1 MRRILLPAAFL
12 ALCVAVY
19 FAFFGDQQDEAQV
32 ALPALPD
39 SGVESPRGSE
49 PSGELPGLARTE
61 EGAAREEGSQR
72 SDASN
77 AALAQRVV
85 TGTVTV
91 LKPACSTDQE
101 LWVFAWSEEVDQE
114 DWQLMHTT
122 DVGESL
128 SGGQTLLASAAVNP
142 DTSFRVEM
150 MTDLDEVFLYA
161 RGRHAYSKEGM
172 ATALSDRESEVYLA
186 AICGACVEGELTG
199 MGEED
204 SAKIKI
210 TLSPSTLQIGG
221 GTGDDGFNSQT
232 IQPDSDG
239 KFVLRAIPVERSFEV
254 RVTPV
259 ELAPDLL
266 DIPRLS
272 GGDTHEIRF
281 DLRPGAVITGTVMGS
296 NGLPIEG
303 AKVRAVGGRAVISL
317 AGWVRRTDYSD
328 ADGSF
333 SLRGLPVGELI
344 VAAEHDGFLES
355 GFKTLKLI
363 EGEEVRDLVLTLSEG
378 NSIEGTVLWPD
389 GTPVSDASVSA
400 EFDRSALLGVDSINA
415 ARGGDGF
422 TNTDEE
428 GHFRITALGN
438 GPFTVSVTHAPSGG
452 RLEEWLALETRLSSL
467 TDDAELNL
475 DQAYGWTDRA
485 DGVRPD
491 SPPLELV
498 LNAPE
503 VIAGR
508 VVDDAGAPVSLYELV
523 MIRLEDSALGKIGVE
538 DKRLQVDDPE
548 GRFLAPGLSR
558 AEWRVYALADGYSN
572 PAPTLVTIPQAEDA
586 EALLI
591 TLELASSAS
600 GIVVNPNGTPAANA
614 HVTIKKPAAGILAN
628 VSEDLK
634 EASTM
639 SDASGQFVLERLHSG
654 IVDLTAS
661 ADGYASSAPEEV
673 TLTAGEETSGL
684 RLSLRMGGTI
694 TGELYNKDGE
704 LTSNATIQVIKPD
717 DYSTQLAK
725 TDAEGAFRFENLE
738 PGLWQVLGIP
748 NLTSAL
754 GDSEDNMGGRAEV
767 LKDMEMGFVDLAD
780 GGEEHVVL
788 GAPPEDPVTL
798 SGVIRLQGEP
808 VKGATLVLLIE
819 GEKTMPAIEISDAE
833 GRYSF
838 RLDKP
843 GQYLF
848 TVQRSYGGAYQEQS
862 QNTFRVTVPKTVE
875 HRHDID
881 LPGAAITGR
890 VTTES
895 GAGAAGISI
904 MLSPNYEEGYTHSA
918 DSSVTQITTS
928 EDGSFSIDGV
938 TPGKYFLR
946 AGGLSLA
953 KRALGAAAEA
963 SNDYGQAT
971 VALEI
976 SEDEL
981 IDDVRLVVER
991 GGSLEVLVT
1000 DSSGAPVNGA
1010 SIFIRDAAGI
1020 PVEMISM
1027 VTTNTRGTCVYP
1039 GLTEGD
1045 YQVSARTAD
1054 AATVEGT
1061 LIHVTAEA
1069 TETVELQLDKGTL
1082 LKVVMTDSEGD
1093 PVDGRLRVVDSDGRE
1108 HAAYSSLTAVMTR
1121 MGTEGF
1127 SGNQQTVGP
1136 LPPGRYRVYAIAGDG
1151 RESSKP
1157 VSLRGQDE
1165 RSIRIRFR

>member
-1 MRRILLPAAFL
+1 MRRILLPAALL
-12 ALCVAVY
+12 ALCVAIY
-19 FAFFGDQQDEAQV
+19 FAFFGGQQDEAQV
-32 ALPALPD
+32 ALPNLPD
-39 SGVESPRGSE
+39 SGAESPRGAE
-49 PSGELPGLARTE
+49 PSGELPDLARTE
-61 EGAAREEGSQR
+61 VGAAREEGSQR

-85 TGTVTV
+85 TGKVALAST
-91 LKPACSTDQE
+91 CSTDNE
-101 LWVFAWSEEVDQE
+101 IRVFAWSEEVDQE

-122 DVGESL
+122 EVGGSL
-128 SGGQTLLASAAVNP
+128 SGGQTLLGSVAVNP
-142 DTSFRVEM
+142 DMSYRVEM
-150 MTDLDEVFLYA
+150 MTDLDEVILYVM
-161 RGRHAYSKEGM
+161 GRLAYSKEGQV
-172 ATALSDRESEVYLA
+172 TALSDGENQVHLA
-186 AICGACVEGELTG
+186 LLCGACIEGELAG

-204 SAKIKI
+204 PAEIKI

-221 GTGDDGFNSQT
+221 GAGDGGFNSQT
-232 IQPDSDG
+232 IQPDPDG
-239 KFVLRAIPVERSFEV
+239 EFVFRAIPIGRSLEV
-254 RVTPV
+254 RVAPV
-259 ELAPDLL
+259 ELAPDLI
-266 DIPRLS
+266 DIQRLS
-272 GGDTHEIRF
+272 GGDTHKIKF
-281 DLRPGAVITGTVMGS
+281 DLRPGALLTGKVTDPS
-296 NGLPIEG
+296 GLPIEG
-303 AKVRAVGGRAVISL
+303 AKVRARGGRAVIAL

-333 SLRGLPVGELI
+333 SLRGLPAGEVI

-355 GFKTLKLI
+355 GLKTLQLI
-363 EGEEVRDLVLTLSEG
+363 EGEERRDLILTLSEG
-378 NSIEGTVLWPD
+378 NSVEGTVLWP
-389 GTPVSDASVSA
+389 GGMPVSDAYVSA
-400 EFDRSALLGVDSINA
+400 DFDRSALLGADSINA
-415 ARGGDGF
+415 ARGGDGS

-467 TDDAELNL
+467 TNDAELDL

-485 DGVRPD
+485 DGVRPG

-498 LNAPE
+498 LSAPE

-558 AEWRVYALADGYSN
+558 AEWRVYALADGYSI
-572 PAPTLVTIPQAEDA
+572 PEPLLVTIPQVEDA
-586 EALLI
+586 AALLF

-600 GIVVNPNGTPAANA
+600 GVVVNPNGSPAANA
-614 HVTIKKPAAGILAN
+614 HVTIKKAAAGILAS

-634 EASTM
+634 DASTM
-639 SDASGQFVLERLHSG
+639 SDSSGHFVLERLHSG

-661 ADGYASSAPEEV
+661 ADGYAPSAPEEV
-673 TLTAGEETSGL
+673 TLIAGEDTSDL

-694 TGELYNKDGE
+694 TGELYNKDGD
-704 LTSNATIQVIKPD
+704 LTPNATIQVIKPE

-780 GGEEHVVL
+780 GEEEHIVL

-808 VKGATLVLLIE
+808 VKGATLVILIE
-819 GEKTMPAIEISDAE
+819 GEKTMPAIEISDSE

-848 TVQRSYGGAYQEQS
+848 TVQRSYGGTYQEQS

-881 LPGAAITGR
+881 LPGATIAGR
-890 VTTES
+890 VTTGS
-895 GAGAAGISI
+895 GAGAAGIPI
-904 MLSPNYEEGYTHSA
+904 MLGPSYEEGYTHTA
-918 DSSVTQITTS
+918 DSSVSQITTS

-938 TPGKYFLR
+938 SPGKYFLR

-953 KRALGAAAEA
+953 KRALGANAEA
-963 SNDYGQAT
+963 GNYYGQAT

-981 IDDVRLVVER
+981 IDDVRLVVEK
-991 GGSLEVLVT
+991 GGSLKVRVT
-1000 DSSGAPVNGA
+1000 DSSGAPANGA
-1010 SIFIRDAAGI
+1010 SIFIRDAAGM
-1020 PVEMISM
+1020 PVEMFSM
-1027 VTTNTRGTCVYP
+1027 VTTDTRGTGVYH
-1039 GLTEGD
+1039 GLAEGD

-1061 LIHVTAEA
+1061 PTHVTAEA

-1082 LKVVMTDSEGD
+1082 LKVVMTDSEGN

-1108 HAAYSSLTAVMTR
+1108 HAAYSSLAAMMTR

-1136 LPPGRYRVYAIAGDG
+1136 LPPGRYRVYAAADDG
-1151 RESSKP
+1151 RETDKP
-1157 VSLRGQDE
+1157 VSLRGQAE
-1165 RSIRIRFR
+1165 RSIRLRFR